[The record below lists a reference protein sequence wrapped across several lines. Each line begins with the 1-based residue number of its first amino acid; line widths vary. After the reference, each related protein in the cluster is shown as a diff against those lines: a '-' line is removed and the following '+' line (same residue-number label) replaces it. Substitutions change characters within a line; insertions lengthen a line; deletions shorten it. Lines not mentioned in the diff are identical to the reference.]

1 MLLTTREDSIIEYNT
16 VVLDRYS
23 TTLRIR
29 MKGLAVKEFNHAS
42 NTIIF

>member
-1 MLLTTREDSIIEYNT
+1 MLLTTREDSIIGYNT
-16 VVLDRYS
+16 VVLDSYS
-23 TTLRIR
+23 TTLRIH